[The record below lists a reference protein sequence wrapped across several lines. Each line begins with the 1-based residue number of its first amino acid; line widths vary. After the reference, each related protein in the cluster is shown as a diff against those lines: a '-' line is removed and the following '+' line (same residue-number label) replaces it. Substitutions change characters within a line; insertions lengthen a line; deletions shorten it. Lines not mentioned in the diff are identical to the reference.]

1 MNTVNLIGRLTADPE
16 LRHTAGGTPVCTVR
30 LAVNRPRKDGQD
42 QGAVFV
48 DVVSYS
54 RQAEA
59 VAEHLGKGRQVAVTG
74 RLEYRQWEG
83 QDGSPRSKHEVTAK
97 PSLGPS
103 RSCWTSIRVTAA
115 SMNNDRTGPAGAR
128 HTTARSS
135 TRRRGGSPAA
145 RSASLGPT
153 QGHQ

>member
-42 QGAVFV
+42 QGAVFI

-59 VAEHLGKGRQVAVTG
+59 VAEHLGKGRQIAVTG

-83 QDGSPRSKHEVTAK
+83 QDGSPRSKHEVTANQVDFLAK
-97 PSLGPS
+97 
-103 RSCWTSIRVTAA
+103 
-115 SMNNDRTGPAGAR
+115 
-128 HTTARSS
+128 
-135 TRRRGGSPAA
+135 PAA
-145 RSASLGPT
+145 NGTTEAQPAYSDGEEPF
-153 QGHQ
+153 